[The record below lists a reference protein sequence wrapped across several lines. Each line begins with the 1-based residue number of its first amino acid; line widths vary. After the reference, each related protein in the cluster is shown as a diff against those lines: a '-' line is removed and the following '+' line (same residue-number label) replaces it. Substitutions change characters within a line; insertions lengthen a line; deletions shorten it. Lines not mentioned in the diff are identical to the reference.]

1 MTLGSLLSTGAVTKI
16 TTSKG
21 AVINPVTASG
31 TILAADHGAPVL
43 ATTYG
48 SLSIARGMLGSATAR
63 VLINAGL
70 WVAGDVDSVSD
81 GLSSVLGAAGA
92 LAAKVG
98 ATLAVAGLALKVRRS
113 SK

>member
-48 SLSIARGMLGSATAR
+48 SLAVARIMLGSTVAR
-63 VLINAGL
+63 VLINAGVY
-70 WVAGDVDSVSD
+70 VAGDVNSVTEGVSR
-81 GLSSVLGAAGA
+81 VVGATLA
-92 LAAKVG
+92 LVVKIG
-98 ATLAVAGLALKVRRS
+98 ATLAVAGLALKAR
-113 SK
+113 KLFK

>member
-1 MTLGSLLSTGAVTKI
+1 MKVGSLLSTGAVTRI

-21 AVINPVTASG
+21 AIINPVTASG

-48 SLSIARGMLGSATAR
+48 SLSIAHIMLGSTAAR
-63 VLINAGL
+63 VLINTCMY
-70 WVAGDVDSVSD
+70 VAGDVDSVS
-81 GLSSVLGAAGA
+81 SFLGAA
-92 LAAKVG
+92 LAALVKIS
-98 ATLAVAGLALKVRRS
+98 ATLAVARRVLKTRNT